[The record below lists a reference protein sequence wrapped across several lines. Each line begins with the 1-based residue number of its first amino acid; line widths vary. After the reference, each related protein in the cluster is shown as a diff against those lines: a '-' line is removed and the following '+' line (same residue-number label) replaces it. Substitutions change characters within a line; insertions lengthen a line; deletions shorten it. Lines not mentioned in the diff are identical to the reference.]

1 MESSTRGERP
11 EFQKLIAFIKKQPH
25 KVAWVCEK
33 VDILQRSV
41 REVPIVENLRKSD
54 KEVLHFNSENQIL
67 ESNANNYEIMAYQ
80 IVVMMAENYT
90 NCISDNV
97 KRSFEK
103 KLKDG
108 TILAAAPVGYLN
120 TTIDGVKTVIIDPER
135 GYKVRQLFQQYASDF
150 ISIRDMV

>member
-1 MESSTRGERP
+1 
-11 EFQKLIAFIKKQPH
+11 
-25 KVAWVCEK
+25 
-33 VDILQRSV
+33 
-41 REVPIVENLRKSD
+41 
-54 KEVLHFNSENQIL
+54 
-67 ESNANNYEIMAYQ
+67 
-80 IVVMMAENYT
+80 MMAENYT

-135 GYKVRQLFQQYASDF
+135 GDKVRQLFQQYASDV
-150 ISIRDMV
+150 ISIRDKRKTVSTHIRTINNQRFI